1 MVEDICS
8 ISPPCAYVL
17 SSQVFQNLNFKTDF
31 NLLSFQTSWLSLI
44 AVTLVDIPVSYVNIP
59 SRQTFTVYRLGRPCC
74 TYQGLTGTF
83 LIFLNFM

>member
-59 SRQTFTVYRLGRPCC
+59 SRHLQFIGWGGPAVHTKS
-74 TYQGLTGTF
+74 
-83 LIFLNFM
+83 